1 LSPSD
6 LAQVLGQLP
15 KVNDPNLLIGS
26 NTADDCAVYRI
37 NDRQVLVQTVDY
49 FTPVVDDPFQF
60 GEIAAANSLSDIYA
74 MGCKPLI
81 ALNIIGYPKELPM
94 EVLAKILQGGA
105 SKAAEAGI
113 PVVGGHTIDDT
124 EPKYGL
130 VITALADISEIIAN
144 KGSRIGDELI
154 LTKPLGSGIITTA
167 IKNNAAEPKLIEK
180 VTKLMA
186 TLNRDA
192 AEAMRTI
199 SPHACTD
206 ITGFGLLGHLHEMTN
221 ASRVGAEI
229 YLDEVPVIEEVQD
242 LARKGYIPGGS
253 RANLAFLSDA
263 VFWDTAIHET
273 ERLILCDAQT
283 SGGLLIAVA
292 PEESDR
298 LTEELRKRGTLA
310 AHRIGR
316 ITDDPSV
323 KIRVISHRAFQR

>member
-1 LSPSD
+1 
-6 LAQVLGQLP
+6 
-15 KVNDPNLLIGS
+15 
-26 NTADDCAVYRI
+26 
-37 NDRQVLVQTVDY
+37 
-49 FTPVVDDPFQF
+49 
-60 GEIAAANSLSDIYA
+60 

-316 ITDDPSV
+316 ITDDPTV